1 MYQPPD
7 MSRWTGRVDY
17 PRSVDTQRWH
27 SVMQALDMSGDIPA
41 AKSGTRCYA
50 LLGFCCDEG
59 VRRNL
64 GRTGAREAPAFI
76 RRSLCN
82 LAFHWDD
89 VILYDAGD
97 VICSGQKMEAAQAML
112 GGAVY
117 QLLIAGYR
125 PLVLGGGH
133 EVAYGTFLGVHPFA
147 QSKKHELGIINLD
160 AHFDLRQYE
169 GEGNSGTPFLQMSE
183 VLKKENSPFHYLV
196 LGIEES
202 ANYSGLFQ
210 TAKELGVIWKL
221 RNEPMTARITAIE
234 DFVSKVDSVYL
245 SLDLDVINQAFAP
258 GVSAP
263 SALGWTPPEIL
274 EILQL
279 VLSSGKVACMDVA
292 ELNPAFDVDSRTARL
307 AAGLVY
313 EAVKRWQ

>member
-97 VICSGQKMEAAQAML
+97 VICRGQKMEAAQAMR
-112 GGAVY
+112 GCAVY
-117 QLLIAGYR
+117 KLFTPCYKRLVAGCDD
-125 PLVLGGGH
+125 
-133 EVAYGTFLGVHPFA
+133 EDAYGTYTRVHPCA
-147 QSKKHELGIINLD
+147 RSQGYGLGIQHLD
-160 AHFDLRQYE
+160 ANFDRRQYE
-169 GEGNSGTPFLQMSE
+169 
-183 VLKKENSPFHYLV
+183 
-196 LGIEES
+196 
-202 ANYSGLFQ
+202 
-210 TAKELGVIWKL
+210 
-221 RNEPMTARITAIE
+221 
-234 DFVSKVDSVYL
+234 
-245 SLDLDVINQAFAP
+245 
-258 GVSAP
+258 
-263 SALGWTPPEIL
+263 
-274 EILQL
+274 
-279 VLSSGKVACMDVA
+279 
-292 ELNPAFDVDSRTARL
+292 
-307 AAGLVY
+307 
-313 EAVKRWQ
+313 